1 MSYYDRHL
9 PSVHNIDPNITKYQQ
24 NFFTC
29 IFVQRFVGGV
39 WELQYINYGTSENK
53 IEV

>member
-1 MSYYDRHL
+1 MYDRHVT
-9 PSVHNIDPNITKYQQ
+9 SVQNIDPNITKYQQ
-24 NFFTC
+24 FFFTC

-39 WELQYINYGTSENK
+39 WELQCIKYCTNENK

>member
-1 MSYYDRHL
+1 MIYDRHM
-9 PSVHNIDPNITKYQQ
+9 PSVCNIDPNITKYQQ
-24 NFFTC
+24 KIFTC

-39 WELQYINYGTSENK
+39 WELQYIKYCISANK